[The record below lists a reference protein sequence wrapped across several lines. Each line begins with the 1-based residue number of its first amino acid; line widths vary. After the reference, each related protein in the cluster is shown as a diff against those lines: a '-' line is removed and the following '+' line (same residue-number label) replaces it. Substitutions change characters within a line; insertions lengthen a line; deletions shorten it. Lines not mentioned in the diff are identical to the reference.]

1 MPRAYNQRSLS
12 RGSPSRYRFAL
23 AKIPGMGR
31 AILGLIFGAFVIWLV
46 VRVIERRERWAITLS
61 VILVAGMIAAVLI
74 ALSLPVAQ
82 NAYQMP
88 VRTKP

>member
-1 MPRAYNQRSLS
+1 
-12 RGSPSRYRFAL
+12 
-23 AKIPGMGR
+23 MGR
-31 AILGLIFGAFVIWLV
+31 AILGLILGAFVIWLV

-74 ALSLPVAQ
+74 ALSLPVAH

-88 VRTKP
+88 VQTKP